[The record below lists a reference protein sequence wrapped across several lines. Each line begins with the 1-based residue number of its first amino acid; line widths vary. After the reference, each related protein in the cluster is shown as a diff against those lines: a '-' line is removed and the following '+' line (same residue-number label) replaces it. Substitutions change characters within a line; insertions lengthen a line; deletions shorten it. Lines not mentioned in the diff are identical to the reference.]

1 VTLISSPASQTDLNP
16 QDSVLTAASHPLVLE
31 DEITP
36 NPIDLQSQADSQ
48 PSRLTW
54 KVFASTFVTIFL
66 AELGDKTQVSTL
78 LMTAEFHAPWVVF
91 AGAACALITTSLLG
105 VLVGCWLAA
114 RLSPKTLDTSAG
126 ITLAMISVWLLWDVV
141 HL

>member
-1 VTLISSPASQTDLNP
+1 MTLISSPASQTDLNP
-16 QDSVLTAASHPLVLE
+16 QDSVSTVDLSPLVIE
-31 DEITP
+31 DEIAPHT
-36 NPIDLQSQADSQ
+36 IALESQSK
-48 PSRLTW
+48 PSSLTW

-114 RLSPKTLDTSAG
+114 RLSPKMLDTSAG
-126 ITLAMISVWLLWDVV
+126 ITLAMISLGLLWDVI